1 MLNELQISRLA
12 FGSKQYDCEDAIN
25 IMTIRGYYESDLE
38 IKIDLSKLT
47 PEILKELAPDEDE
60 WDEDDEW

>member
-1 MLNELQISRLA
+1 MLNESQIRRLA

-25 IMTIRGYYESDLE
+25 IMTIRGYYESDLM

-47 PEILKELAPDEDE
+47 PEMLEELAPDEDD
-60 WDEDDEW
+60 WDEADWD